1 MNMET
6 VDYFWHV
13 VIGPSLL
20 FVLGALA
27 NYAYSWLKQKA
38 QKEKLFLSPDETN
51 CLVQAMQQKCSLL
64 FVSPEDLEKMHRTI
78 MDEIY
83 NKFATREVVRKIE
96 DTLSTMHDD
105 SKADMKEIKDQLTFI
120 TQYLMEHK
128 HA

>member
-1 MNMET
+1 MET
-6 VDYFWHV
+6 GTAEYLLHV

-20 FVLGALA
+20 FILGALA
-27 NYAYSWLKQKA
+27 NYGYTWIKQKA
-38 QKEKLFLSPDETN
+38 KKEKLFLSPEETS
-51 CLVQAMQQKCSLL
+51 CLIQAMQQKCSLL
-64 FVSPEDLEKMHRTI
+64 FVSAEDLEKMHRTI

-105 SKADMKEIKDQLTFI
+105 SKADMKEIKDQLKFI